1 MAEKY
6 QNILTAAAIFLGR
19 FILLNKGVKM
29 SDYQSLLQPYLDPD
43 LVIDWQQE
51 EIPTFEIPNLTPGI
65 KANSYYFGHPE
76 WAKAYFECCHRDD
89 AFKGCWRAAMGSW
102 DDKIVVDIGC
112 GPGNLYAS
120 LGGSPRLLIG
130 VDVSLGSLKMA
141 QKIGYT
147 PVLADAQHLPFVSGF
162 ADIVTLNAALHHC
175 DDMAQTLKEAARLVR
190 PGGLLITDHDPQ
202 ISAGELKGIGQLFA
216 KMQDKLDRITR
227 RRHVT
232 QEELK
237 WMWETEVHHKKGDGV
252 TQEFFYDTLE
262 PLGFKVH
269 VYPHN
274 HRVGGEVLQGNYG
287 RSYWQFYLA
296 QILSGMNPHLPE
308 SALSLMCVAIKK

>member
-1 MAEKY
+1 MKSSEY
-6 QNILTAAAIFLGR
+6 
-19 FILLNKGVKM
+19 
-29 SDYQSLLQPYLDPD
+29 SLQQYLDRD
-43 LVIDWQQE
+43 LVVDWQPG
-51 EIPTFEIPNLTPGI
+51 EIPSFPIPNVTPAI
-65 KANSYYFGHPE
+65 QANSYYFGHPE

-120 LGGSPRLLIG
+120 LGGSPGLLIG
-130 VDVSLGSLKMA
+130 VDVSRGSLEMA

-175 DDMAQTLKEAARLVR
+175 DDMVQTLTEAARLVC

-202 ISAGELKGIGQLFA
+202 ISAGELKGVGQLFA
-216 KMQDKLDRITR
+216 KIQDKLDRMTR
-227 RRHVT
+227 RRQVT

-237 WMWETEVHHKKGDGV
+237 WMWATEAHHKKGDGV
-252 TQEFFYDTLE
+252 TADFFYKTLE
-262 PLGFKVH
+262 PLGFEVK

-274 HRVGGEVLQGNYG
+274 HTVGGEVLQGNYG
-287 RSYWQFYLA
+287 RSYWHFYLA